1 MSELWQIRWHWSGQ
15 HAAVDEPNIMVL
27 PQDTNA
33 ETVRWY
39 VEKLY
44 MEKALEWDE
53 RISFTLNP
61 PPPYPAS
68 VEPMADGRD
77 SVICGHNP
85 WIEARLVPV
94 GEIQRETG

>member
-1 MSELWQIRWHWSGQ
+1 MSELWQIGWHWSGQ

-53 RISFTLNP
+53 TISFTLNP